1 MPNTY
6 FHKISTWIY
15 ISRWENKK
23 NLVEI
28 RLRRGSNI
36 NEVIKTVLK
45 FFIFLQK
52 TSQPQK
58 STKRL
63 QAIKNKKCF

>member
-1 MPNTY
+1 MPNIY

-28 RLRRGSNI
+28 HLRRGSNI
-36 NEVIKTVLK
+36 NEVIKTVLN

-52 TSQPQK
+52 ISQPQK

-63 QAIKNKKCF
+63 QAIKSKKCF